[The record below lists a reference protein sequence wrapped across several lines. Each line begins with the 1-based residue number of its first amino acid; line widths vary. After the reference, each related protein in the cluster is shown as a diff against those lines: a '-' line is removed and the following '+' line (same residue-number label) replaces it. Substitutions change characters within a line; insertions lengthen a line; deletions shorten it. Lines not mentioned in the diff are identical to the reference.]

1 MTKQKNST
9 TPISL
14 RKLIEETIQ
23 KKQPKTVE
31 ELTRIIQEER
41 KDVTIEEIISIVK
54 ELQENGRIALNVP
67 VPVFHSFADYLM
79 APYWSLSFWLVIAT
93 ISLTLFSIYVL
104 PEGYPLVALRWILGL
119 IFVLFIPGY
128 SFIQALFPGKKD
140 LDNIERF
147 ALSIGLSLALV
158 PLTGLLLNFTPWGIR
173 LNPIVVALCV
183 LSLTLI
189 FIGAYRKYILIS
201 RKS

>member
-1 MTKQKNST
+1 MAKPKQST

-23 KKQPKTVE
+23 KRQPKTVE

-41 KDVTIEEIISIVK
+41 KDVTIEEVVSVIK

-67 VPVFHSFADYLM
+67 VPVFHSFAGYLM
-79 APYWSLSFWLVIAT
+79 APYWSLSFWLIIAA
-93 ISLTLFSIYVL
+93 ISLTLVSIYVL
-104 PEGYPLVALRWILGL
+104 PESYPLVTLRWILGL

-128 SFIQALFPGKKD
+128 SFMEALFPGKRE
-140 LDNIERF
+140 LDNIERL

-173 LNPIVVALCV
+173 LDPIVAALC
-183 LSLTLI
+183 LMSLTFI
-189 FIGAYRKYILIS
+189 FIGAYRKYNLLS
-201 RKS
+201 VKP